1 MKPLPKTRAS
11 LPAGG
16 TPLLPT
22 PADREREIRRAEDNC
37 EKCGDFVAWS
47 NERQRQL
54 ELIPLEG
61 GGFFVAC
68 PLCAVVIRSKRQPK
82 RKAGR

>member
-1 MKPLPKTRAS
+1 MTVRVNVR
-11 LPAGG
+11 PA
-16 TPLLPT
+16 TSAPAPT
-22 PADREREIRRAEDNC
+22 PAEREREIRRAGDNC

-54 ELIPLEG
+54 EVLPQGG

-68 PLCAVVIRSKRQPK
+68 PLCAVVIRSKRGPK
-82 RKAGR
+82 RKAVR